1 MWLKSFSNEQIERGG
16 SDMREMKDSGIE
28 WIGEIPC
35 SWRMK
40 RGKYLFNQRS
50 SKGNAIS
57 LQLLSPTQK
66 FGVIPQSLYEEKTGM
81 NAVKL
86 KDNADLSMLK
96 TLHKG
101 DFCISLRS
109 FQGGFEY
116 SEYEGVV
123 SPAYQV
129 FFPTANIERGFYKYL
144 FKDCCFIEKMNS
156 YTMTLRDGKN
166 IAFSDF
172 GNTYIPVPPL
182 QEQKKIADFLDAKCA
197 EIDAL
202 TADIQAQI
210 DTLEQYKKSTV
221 FKAISQGISHRRM
234 KSTKSKI
241 WTSIPCDWA
250 LVDIKY
256 LFEIV
261 KRIAGKEGY
270 DVLSVTQK
278 GLKIKDIYS
287 NEGQIASDYSGY
299 QFVYPTDYV
308 MNHMDLLTGW
318 VDCSSRFG
326 VTSPDYRVFRLKDKK
341 RNNLNYYKHVMQCCY
356 MCRIFYSLGQGV
368 SNLGR
373 WRLQTSAFMNF
384 QIPVPPL
391 KEQNNIA
398 VYLDHLCKEIDQI
411 IEEKNNQLEALS
423 NYKKSIIYEYVT
435 GKKEVSDER

>member
-96 TLHKG
+96 TIHKG

-202 TADIQAQI
+202 TADIQTQI
-210 DTLEQYKKSTV
+210 DTLEQYKKSVITEAV
-221 FKAISQGISHRRM
+221 TQGLNSDVEM
-234 KSTKSKI
+234 KDSGVEWIGKIPSTWQVI
-241 WTSIPCDWA
+241 R
-250 LVDIKY
+250 IKY
-256 LFEIV
+256 LLAERNSRSVYGEEEPLSMSQKYGLIPT
-261 KRIAGKEGY
+261 KEMDNVPHMAATNVGAKLAY
-270 DVLSVTQK
+270 IDDLVFNKLKAHLGVFSVSRYE
-278 GLKIKDIYS
+278 GL
-287 NEGQIASDYSGY
+287 
-299 QFVYPTDYV
+299 V
-308 MNHMDLLTGW
+308 
-318 VDCSSRFG
+318 
-326 VTSPDYRVFRLKDKK
+326 SPDYSVYFSKGNCNIKYLEYLFKTDLYINEFRKK
-341 RNNLNYYKHVMQCCY
+341 VT
-356 MCRIFYSLGQGV
+356 GV
-368 SNLGR
+368 GAGLS
-373 WRLQTSAFMNF
+373 RLYTSGLFNIYA
-384 QIPVPPL
+384 IYPPL
-391 KEQNNIA
+391 FAQ
-398 VYLDHLCKEIDQI
+398 KEIVEYLTENINRANKI
-411 IEEKNNQLEALS
+411 IDDKQKQLEILA

-435 GKKEVSDER
+435 GKKEVPDER

>member
-96 TLHKG
+96 TIHKG

-202 TADIQAQI
+202 TADIQTQI
-210 DTLEQYKKSTV
+210 DTLEQYKKSVITEAV
-221 FKAISQGISHRRM
+221 TQGLNSDVEM
-234 KSTKSKI
+234 KDSGVEWIGKIPSTWQVI
-241 WTSIPCDWA
+241 R
-250 LVDIKY
+250 IKY
-256 LFEIV
+256 LLAERNSRSVYGEEEPLSMSQKYGLIPT
-261 KRIAGKEGY
+261 KEMDNVPHMAATNVGAKLAY
-270 DVLSVTQK
+270 IDDLVFNKLKAHLGVFSVSRYE
-278 GLKIKDIYS
+278 GL
-287 NEGQIASDYSGY
+287 
-299 QFVYPTDYV
+299 V
-308 MNHMDLLTGW
+308 
-318 VDCSSRFG
+318 
-326 VTSPDYRVFRLKDKK
+326 SPDYSVYFSKGNCNIKYLEYLFKTDLYINEFRKK
-341 RNNLNYYKHVMQCCY
+341 VT
-356 MCRIFYSLGQGV
+356 GV
-368 SNLGR
+368 GAGLS
-373 WRLQTSAFMNF
+373 RLYTSGLFNIYA
-384 QIPVPPL
+384 IYPPL
-391 KEQNNIA
+391 FAQ
-398 VYLDHLCKEIDQI
+398 KEIVEYLTENINRANKTIDDKQ
-411 IEEKNNQLEALS
+411 KQLEILA

-435 GKKEVSDER
+435 GKREVPDER

>member
-96 TLHKG
+96 TIHKG

-197 EIDAL
+197 VIDAL
-202 TADIQAQI
+202 TADIQTQI
-210 DTLEQYKKSTV
+210 DTLEQYKKSVITEAV
-221 FKAISQGISHRRM
+221 TQGLNSDVEM
-234 KSTKSKI
+234 KDSGVEWIGKIPSTWQVI
-241 WTSIPCDWA
+241 R
-250 LVDIKY
+250 IKY
-256 LFEIV
+256 LLAERNSRSVYGEEEPLSMSQKYGLIPT
-261 KRIAGKEGY
+261 KEMDNVPHMAATNVGAKLAY
-270 DVLSVTQK
+270 IDDLVFNKLKAHLGVFSVSRYE
-278 GLKIKDIYS
+278 GL
-287 NEGQIASDYSGY
+287 
-299 QFVYPTDYV
+299 V
-308 MNHMDLLTGW
+308 
-318 VDCSSRFG
+318 
-326 VTSPDYRVFRLKDKK
+326 SPDYSVYFSKGNCNIKYLEYLFKTDLYINEFRKK
-341 RNNLNYYKHVMQCCY
+341 VT
-356 MCRIFYSLGQGV
+356 GV
-368 SNLGR
+368 GAGLS
-373 WRLQTSAFMNF
+373 RLYTSGLFNIYA
-384 QIPVPPL
+384 IYPPL
-391 KEQNNIA
+391 FAQ
-398 VYLDHLCKEIDQI
+398 KEIVEYLTENINRANKTIDDKQ
-411 IEEKNNQLEALS
+411 KQLEILA

-435 GKKEVSDER
+435 GKREVPDER